1 MRFKVEKAYI
11 AVYRSSRAKLVKGSK
26 RKEESYRESLS
37 LLKEY
42 SSNPNVSENMD
53 GKDHSD
59 EVSIKND
66 EHAIG
71 HWRKDDPCDEVVNNF
86 AESCSYL
93 LFCAN
98 DDDGYLAAAIFR

>member
-1 MRFKVEKAYI
+1 M
-11 AVYRSSRAKLVKGSK
+11 YRSSSAMLVKDSK

-37 LLKEY
+37 PLREY
-42 SSNPNVSENMD
+42 LSNPNVNENMD

-86 AESCSYL
+86 DESCSYSTIL
-93 LFCAN
+93 CK
-98 DDDGYLAAAIFR
+98 